1 MSTDA
6 PRTPATPK
14 GEARRRSIIDA
25 AAAIIRESGP
35 SAVTHRGVAERAD
48 CSLSATTYYFSGLD
62 DLLYEAGRVNIA
74 LWAERAE
81 RVAKKVEGLDHS
93 PSLEE
98 VVELLLSATL
108 PDAGPYL
115 GHYMQLIS
123 ANASAPVGRAY
134 GEGRNRLNAA
144 VNRVV
149 NGLGLYLTA
158 ETVIATVD
166 GAAVTALSEHRD
178 VRNTALALLRRL
190 VQLSELSFTAL
201 TNTTPEEFRTRTT
214 REMPLPTRYFDEP
227 TSTYD
232 SPKDSQP

>member
-1 MSTDA
+1 MSTGI
-6 PRTPATPK
+6 PRSATTSK
-14 GEARRRSIIDA
+14 GEARRRTIIDA
-25 AAAIIRESGP
+25 AAAIIREGGP
-35 SAVTHRGVAERAD
+35 SAVTHRGVAERAG

-81 RVAKKVEGLDHS
+81 RVARKVEALDHS

-98 VVELLLSATL
+98 VVQLLLAATL

-123 ANASAPVGRAY
+123 ANSSAPVGRAY

-144 VNRVV
+144 VDRVV

-178 VRNTALALLRRL
+178 VRSTALALLRRL
-190 VQLSELSFTAL
+190 VQLSELSSTTL
-201 TNTTPEEFRTRTT
+201 TDTTPEEFRTRITS
-214 REMPLPTRYFDEP
+214 EAPIPTRSLDAETGAPEP
-227 TSTYD
+227 SA
-232 SPKDSQP
+232 P

>member
-1 MSTDA
+1 MSTDT
-6 PRTPATPK
+6 PRTPATSK
-14 GEARRRSIIDA
+14 GAARRRSIIDA
-25 AAAIIRESGP
+25 AAEIIRESGP
-35 SAVTHRGVAERAD
+35 SAVTHRGVAERAG

-81 RVAKKVEGLDHS
+81 RVARRVEALDHS

-98 VVELLLSATL
+98 AVQLLLSATL

-123 ANASAPVGRAY
+123 ANTSVPVGRAY

-144 VNRVV
+144 VDRVV

-178 VRNTALALLRRL
+178 VRSTALALLRRL
-190 VQLSELSFTAL
+190 VQLSELSSTVLADA
-201 TNTTPEEFRTRTT
+201 TPEEFRTRMN
-214 REMPLPTRYFDEP
+214 REMPLPTRRP
-227 TSTYD
+227 TDIGRDDCRSRR
-232 SPKDSQP
+232 Q

>member
-1 MSTDA
+1 M
-6 PRTPATPK
+6 
-14 GEARRRSIIDA
+14 
-25 AAAIIRESGP
+25 
-35 SAVTHRGVAERAD
+35 
-48 CSLSATTYYFSGLD
+48 
-62 DLLYEAGRVNIA
+62 NIA